1 MRGASALQDVLTELP
16 GAPVAA
22 FVVWEPIL
30 ITDAAGPR
38 GGSLARVQ
46 DRRATQF
53 WDRGHR
59 VSQSMGGPA
68 SFGPASGAKILFDM
82 KKHVWDFA
90 AVYAP
95 GFRWSDSAASPLFA
109 GAPVFKVR
117 ADLRAAV
124 AAALARPAPAV
135 SR

>member
-1 MRGASALQDVLTELP
+1 MLQNFG

-30 ITDAAGPR
+30 ITDIHGPKAMA
-38 GGSLARVQ
+38 LARVR
-46 DRRATQF
+46 DRRAAQF
-53 WDRGHR
+53 WDPAHL

-68 SFGPASGAKILFDM
+68 SFGPKSGAKILFDM

-95 GFRWSDSAASPLFA
+95 GFRWRDSAGSPLFA
-109 GAPVFKVR
+109 GAPVVQVTT
-117 ADLRAAV
+117 DLRAAIS
-124 AAALARPAPAV
+124 AALLKTVDR
-135 SR
+135 